1 MYLKHKM
8 EHSTDHFILFV
19 CTYTIHDY
27 IIPFHQSVIIILV
40 YEKFK
45 AALKHL

>member
-1 MYLKHKM
+1 MSLKHKM
-8 EHSTDHFILFV
+8 KHSTDHFILFV

-27 IIPFHQSVIIILV
+27 IVPFHQSVILV
-40 YEKFK
+40 YKKFK